1 MPLTLIPSTPKISLN
16 AAFLKVRPMRSEV
29 DTFKANLINL
39 IDKIDETERED
50 NQKTHVR
57 DFLVN
62 TYYKGKN
69 EVNTKGNI
77 DLVIHTAS
85 TNKSSVGVIIEA
97 KRPSNKSEWI
107 SADKPNGKALQELVL
122 YYLRERIDENNID
135 IKQLV
140 LTNIYEWYIIDAA
153 YFEKIFYG
161 NSNFVKKYE
170 KWRDGQNVNS
180 NTNLFYTEIAKPF
193 IDEID
198 EQISCTYFDIRHYE
212 HELRNAD
219 KEDDSKL
226 IELYKLLSEY
236 HLLRVP
242 FANDSNS
249 LDKRFYTEL
258 LHIIGLTETKEG
270 SKKLIGRHQ
279 DGERHSGTILEDAII
294 QIEAVDKLSRIKN
307 VSQYGSTKDER
318 LFNVGLELSITWIN
332 RILFLKL
339 LEGQL
344 VSYHKGDKA
353 YLFLNTKTI
362 KEYDDLNTIF
372 FQVLAKN
379 HDERNKDVKSLFAKV
394 PYLNSS
400 LFEPTELEQETILI
414 SNLRDEKTMPIHSQ
428 TVLKDTN
435 GQKRTGTIRSLQY
448 LFEFLDAYDF
458 ASEGS
463 GAIQEDN
470 KTLINASVLGLIFE
484 KINGYK
490 DGSFFTP
497 GFITMYMCRETI
509 RRAVVQ
515 KFNEAKGWAC
525 NDITD
530 LYNKIED
537 RTEANTIINSIKICD
552 PAVGSGHFLVSALN
566 EMIAIKSDLHI
577 LQDKDGRLLRGY
589 RVEVI
594 NDELSI
600 RGEEGDL
607 YAYNPRNAES
617 QRIQE
622 TLFHEKETIIESC
635 LFGVDINPNSVK
647 ICRLRLWIELLKNA
661 YYKAPDVLETLPNID
676 INIKCGNSLISRFAL
691 DVDMSE
697 VFKKKET
704 TVQKYLLAVQAYKDT
719 NDKEAKA
726 ETKAFIDKLK
736 AEFTTTLYARDPKK
750 VEMSKLRG
758 RISLIDNAAEIGD
771 LFGKLD
777 DVNIIKDRD
786 KLQKQL
792 DKLEAEVAEQQSGKF
807 YDDANAFEWRFEF
820 PEVLN
825 DDGDFVGFNV
835 VIGNP
840 PYGVKFE
847 NNEKEYFKSNYTAI
861 LGKYDSYGFFIE
873 KALHILKSM
882 AMFGYIIPHTWLTVV
897 EATKTRKLIFNNFK
911 IIEIDKLHGNVFEDA
926 TVDTTNLILQ
936 KQKTN
941 GQYTA
946 KVLIL
951 DEIYNVKTFDSN
963 YGSLQ
968 FYHVTD
974 WMNSDSINLRINN
987 EENELLKRILIDT
1000 VPFSNLFDFSV
1011 GVQAY
1016 DSYAGQS
1023 KETIINRVY
1032 HSTFKKDSSYILELN
1047 GSDIERYSINQKKES
1062 WISYGDWLAHPRSSK
1077 YFINPRILVR
1087 EITNKGKYKLVCS
1100 FSDEYLINYKSILN
1114 IISFQNDVDQ
1124 LLTALA
1130 ILNSSFISWYFSVK
1144 SNKIDSNSFP
1154 RVSILDIK
1162 KFPLKLDAFNSTIG
1176 NTIRELSIQILKLKK
1191 INNAAVTTDLESQI
1205 DQLVYELYGLT
1216 EDEIRI
1222 VEGKE
1227 N

>member
-1 MPLTLIPSTPKISLN
+1 M
-16 AAFLKVRPMRSEV
+16 
-29 DTFKANLINL
+29 
-39 IDKIDETERED
+39 
-50 NQKTHVR
+50 
-57 DFLVN
+57 
-62 TYYKGKN
+62 
-69 EVNTKGNI
+69 
-77 DLVIHTAS
+77 
-85 TNKSSVGVIIEA
+85 
-97 KRPSNKSEWI
+97 
-107 SADKPNGKALQELVL
+107 
-122 YYLRERIDENNID
+122 
-135 IKQLV
+135 
-140 LTNIYEWYIIDAA
+140 
-153 YFEKIFYG
+153 
-161 NSNFVKKYE
+161 
-170 KWRDGQNVNS
+170 
-180 NTNLFYTEIAKPF
+180 
-193 IDEID
+193 
-198 EQISCTYFDIRHYE
+198 
-212 HELRNAD
+212 
-219 KEDDSKL
+219 
-226 IELYKLLSEY
+226 
-236 HLLRVP
+236 
-242 FANDSNS
+242 
-249 LDKRFYTEL
+249 
-258 LHIIGLTETKEG
+258 
-270 SKKLIGRHQ
+270 
-279 DGERHSGTILEDAII
+279 
-294 QIEAVDKLSRIKN
+294 
-307 VSQYGSTKDER
+307 
-318 LFNVGLELSITWIN
+318 FNVGLELSITWIN

-379 HDERNKDVKSLFAKV
+379 HDERNKDVKSIFAKV

-458 ASEGS
+458 ASEGTGS
-463 GAIQEDN
+463 IQEDN

-537 RTEANTIINSIKICD
+537 RTEANNIINSIKICD

-600 RGEEGDL
+600 RDEEGDL

-719 NDKEAKA
+719 NDKDAKA

-825 DDGDFVGFNV
+825 DEGDFVGFDV

-840 PYGVKFE
+840 PYGVEFKPS
-847 NNEKEYFKSNYTAI
+847 EKIFIKSNYYSME
-861 LGKYDSYGFFIE
+861 GDFDSYIYFIE
-873 KALHILKSM
+873 KTFSLIKSNSRLSFIVPNNLLIQKFGKKIRELILKDYSIEFIIDLGLGIFEE
-882 AMFGYIIPHTWLTVV
+882 AVVPTAIIILKKEITEDSIVNFLFRQTDLSQDYQKISQNIFKNNANLAFNIQVNPVERSLINKLKKSSIELGKICEIKIGIECTPNYINDKPISENSRPLV
-897 EATKTRKLIFNNFK
+897 RGRNF
-911 IIEIDKLHGNVFEDA
+911 HR
-926 TVDTTNLILQ
+926 
-936 KQKTN
+936 
-941 GQYTA
+941 Y
-946 KVLIL
+946 
-951 DEIYNVKTFDSN
+951 
-963 YGSLQ
+963 SLQ
-968 FYHVTD
+968 FEK
-974 WMNSDSINLRINN
+974 DSKYVEYRR
-987 EENELLKRILIDT
+987 ELLHRAREERLFLSPRKIIIRQTGDSVVATIDENKLYAWKSVFVLLTDERIYHLNFLLALLNSKVIDFYYQKL
-1000 VPFSNLFDFSV
+1000 VGEGGRAFAQVKGVNLNLLPIKAIPIEEQQSFIKIV
-1011 GVQAY
+1011 G
-1016 DSYAGQS
+1016 
-1023 KETIINRVY
+1023 IIL
-1032 HSTFKKDSSYILELN
+1032 DL
-1047 GSDIERYSINQKKES
+1047 KKE
-1062 WISYGDWLAHPRSSK
+1062 
-1077 YFINPRILVR
+1077 NP
-1087 EITNKGKYKLVCS
+1087 
-1100 FSDEYLINYKSILN
+1100 DE
-1114 IISFQNDVDQ
+1114 D
-1124 LLTALA
+1124 
-1130 ILNSSFISWYFSVK
+1130 
-1144 SNKIDSNSFP
+1144 
-1154 RVSILDIK
+1154 
-1162 KFPLKLDAFNSTIG
+1162 
-1176 NTIRELSIQILKLKK
+1176 
-1191 INNAAVTTDLESQI
+1191 TTPIEAQI

-1222 VEGKE
+1222 VEGK
-1227 N
+1227 